1 VGNPGD
7 FPRLPRDIQ
16 DFQGVM
22 RGDGSGSQ
30 AKVRG
35 GGQLHGAWRWT
46 MEGLSGVL
54 EAYWVCIASERNGRR
69 CARVQP
75 SRRCPE
81 VAEQQAGDKPKAY
94 DV

>member
-1 VGNPGD
+1 MGNTWD

-35 GGQLHGAWRWT
+35 GGRLHGAQRWT

-54 EAYWVCIASERNGRR
+54 EAYWVCMRDGRR
-69 CARVQP
+69 CAHTQP
-75 SRRCPE
+75 SGRCPE
-81 VAEQQAGDKPKAY
+81 VAEQQAGDTPKAY
-94 DV
+94 DI

>member
-1 VGNPGD
+1 
-7 FPRLPRDIQ
+7 
-16 DFQGVM
+16 
-22 RGDGSGSQ
+22 
-30 AKVRG
+30 
-35 GGQLHGAWRWT
+35 

-54 EAYWVCIASERNGRR
+54 EAYWVCIASERDRRR
-69 CARVQP
+69 CARAQP